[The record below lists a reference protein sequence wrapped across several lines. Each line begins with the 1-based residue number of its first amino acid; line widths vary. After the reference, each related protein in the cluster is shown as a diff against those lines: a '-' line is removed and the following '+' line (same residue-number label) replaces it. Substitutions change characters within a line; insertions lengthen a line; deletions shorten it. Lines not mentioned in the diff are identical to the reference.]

1 MQRSLKLFIK
11 YVSLNML
18 GMLGI
23 SFYILA
29 DTYFIAQALGLA
41 GIAALN

>member
-1 MQRSLKLFIK
+1 MQNNFKLFFK

-29 DTYFIAQALGLA
+29 DTLFIAQASVQ
-41 GIAALN
+41 IRE